1 MDASVKTAITKKV
14 GIILDRVL
22 FVTVRLAVAMSDSD
36 SLESPTEI
44 RPRLNPPNG
53 TVRFKINCW
62 QYPLRKI
69 YI

>member
-1 MDASVKTAITKKV
+1 MDASDNTAITTKV

-44 RPRLNPPNG
+44 RPRLNPPTG
-53 TVRFKINCW
+53 TI
-62 QYPLRKI
+62 
-69 YI
+69 